1 MKTNIII
8 ATIIIVTTLIYGY
21 LVHLHDIRMDMVSD
35 EWVAQME
42 EDYEMFPED
51 WE

>member
-8 ATIIIVTTLIYGY
+8 ATIIIVTILIYGY

-35 EWVAQME
+35 EWVAQMA